1 MVGSICRG
9 GTRGYEGPTVH
20 EYQVI
25 TLYTL
30 NVLQFCQGYLNKAE
44 NSFICSSKH
53 ITQKLQGSVLGT
65 APSQKDT
72 SYVPTGSRTDKQAF
86 TGGSAAQ
93 GAEGGRNRRQPCGG
107 ASPAPRPRGEAR
119 PREQDPTCAKFKTGT
134 ANPCRGRPAG
144 TTRRERRG
152 LLGCWGRA
160 VTWVCSFCD
169 SSLICAL
176 VTCALFYPCI
186 TGTSQKRR
194 SADRTHQGTTK

>member
-1 MVGSICRG
+1 MFLKTHNPEASGQC
-9 GTRGYEGPTVH
+9 TRNSPKSKGNELRAHRQQSGRTGVH
-20 EYQVI
+20 RRECCPGCGRRPQP
-25 TLYTL
+25 
-30 NVLQFCQGYLNKAE
+30 
-44 NSFICSSKH
+44 H
-53 ITQKLQGSVLGT
+53 
-65 APSQKDT
+65 
-72 SYVPTGSRTDKQAF
+72 
-86 TGGSAAQ
+86 AALW
-93 GAEGGRNRRQPCGG
+93 G

-152 LLGCWGRA
+152 RLGCWGRA

-194 SADRTHQGTTK
+194 SADWTHQGTTK